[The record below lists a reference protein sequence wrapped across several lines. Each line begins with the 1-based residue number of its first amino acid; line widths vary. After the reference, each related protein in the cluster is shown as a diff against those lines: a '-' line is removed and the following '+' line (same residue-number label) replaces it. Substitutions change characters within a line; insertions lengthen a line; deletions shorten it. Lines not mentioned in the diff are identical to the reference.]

1 MLNSYTLSDAE
12 INAILNDLPQDNT
25 QKIAQTLSTLQEKM
39 DFVLDMMLREN
50 SENVVFLLASVSFI
64 YAALDNQIN
73 RLFEKLE
80 NRYEQTLDENWLILL
95 RQCGQ
100 LRQTVRTIYSFL
112 QQTNK
117 HENRHY
123 DDLTD
128 VHIQQA
134 VTATMT
140 RYGVQ

>member
-1 MLNSYTLSDAE
+1 MLNSYALSDAE

-25 QKIAQTLSTLQEKM
+25 QKISQTLSTLQEKM

-73 RLFEKLE
+73 RLFEKIE

-100 LRQTVRTIYSFL
+100 LRQTVRTIYSLL
-112 QQTNK
+112 QQTNER
-117 HENRHY
+117 ENRHY